1 LKKLLYNLFRKLK
14 NIQMKKI
21 ISIISVL
28 FLTLIFTSCAEKE
41 KIDTSKAPAEIKDAI
56 EMSYQLSNQLTDMQV
71 AAGSDKVINAGE
83 ISVIGVAFK
92 KLAIVNNYN
101 LKNFKDNKFF
111 IALNKE
117 RKNEYDALAKKVVFL
132 KDCEGYDALGLEV
145 QKIALEVKDVT
156 ELPVEVPVVEETTEK
171 TEIL

>member
-1 LKKLLYNLFRKLK
+1 
-14 NIQMKKI
+14 MKKI
-21 ISIISVL
+21 ISIISAL
-28 FLTLIFTSCAEKE
+28 FLTLIVTSCAEKE
-41 KIDTSKAPAEIKDAI
+41 KVDTSQAPAEIKDAI
-56 EMSYQLSNQLTDMQV
+56 EMSYQLSNQLTEMQV
-71 AAGSDKVINAGE
+71 AAGSDKVINADE
-83 ISVIGVAFK
+83 ISGIAVAFK

-145 QKIALEVKDVT
+145 QKIAIEVKDVT
-156 ELPVEVPVVEETTEK
+156 ELPVEEPVVEETTE
-171 TEIL
+171 EAEVIN